1 MMTEQQRSLIEAPVG
16 KTLFYFA
23 MPVLL
28 GNIFQSL
35 NGFFNAIFVGNL
47 LGENALA
54 AVSNGNHVVFLMATI
69 MGISMACS
77 ILVAQAVGGER
88 IEEAK
93 RVVGTSTVFFLF
105 LSLLLSILG
114 NIFTPQLLDWMNT
127 PQESKELAESYL
139 RIQFFT
145 VPFINM
151 MQFVMAILRGSGDSK
166 IPFYFLAGAVIL
178 DIILNPLLIQGTGPL
193 PQMGVAGSSLASLL
207 AQAVSLIL
215 MIGYLYYQ
223 KYFLRITWKERS
235 YFRLDWVILRAVIQ
249 KGTPMALQ
257 MFVVASSA
265 FAFIQLVNRFGA
277 EATAAF
283 SAATQLSNYVQMPS
297 FAIGSAV
304 TSMAAQNIGAN
315 RWDRVNRITGSGVVI
330 QVFISGMMA
339 AGLLIWNQEAL
350 KLFVD
355 DPKTVAIGM
364 EINTITLWSF
374 VIFGIMPVVSGV
386 VRSTGAVMVPLLI
399 TIIALWGI
407 RIPFSYWLA
416 DIYGLAAIWWT
427 IPIGFTVAVALN
439 TLYYFLGS
447 WREAKMLD
455 QLTPVEIEE
464 AVVVQN
470 TKEKEK
476 AIIR

>member
-47 LGENALA
+47 LGEHALA
-54 AVSNGNHVVFLMATI
+54 AVSNGNHVVFLIATI
-69 MGISMACS
+69 MGITMACS

-93 RVVGTSTVFFLF
+93 RVVGTSTVFFLL
-105 LSLLLSILG
+105 LSLFLSILG
-114 NIFTPQLLDWMNT
+114 YIFTPQLLDWMNT
-127 PQESKELAESYL
+127 PIESKALAESYL

-151 MQFVMAILRGSGDSK
+151 MQFIMAILRGSGNSK

-178 DIILNPLLIQGTGPL
+178 DIVLNPLLIQGFGPL
-193 PQMGVAGSSLASLL
+193 PQMGVTGSSLASLL
-207 AQAVSLIL
+207 AQGISLLL
-215 MIGYLYYQ
+215 MIMYLYSQ
-223 KYFLRITWKERS
+223 KYFLRITWSERHF
-235 YFRLDWVILRAVIQ
+235 FRIDWGILRTVIQ
-249 KGTPMALQ
+249 KGTPMAVQ

-265 FAFIQLVNRFGA
+265 FALIQLVNRFGA

-283 SAATQLSNYVQMPS
+283 SAAIQLSNYVQMPS
-297 FAIGSAV
+297 FAIGSAA
-304 TSMAAQNIGAN
+304 TAMAAQNIGAN

-330 QVFISGMMA
+330 QVLISGTLA
-339 AGLLIWNQEAL
+339 AGLLYWNQEAL
-350 KLFVD
+350 RLFVD
-355 DPKTVAIGM
+355 DPKTIAIGM

-386 VRSTGAVMVPLLI
+386 VRSTGAVIVPLFI
-399 TIIALWGI
+399 TVIALWGI

-416 DIYGLAAIWWT
+416 DLYGLKAIWWT
-427 IPIGFTVAVALN
+427 FPIGFAVAVILN
-439 TLYYFLGS
+439 TLYYFFGK
-447 WREAKMLD
+447 WREAKMFD
-455 QLTPVEIEE
+455 QPIPTEIEE

-470 TKEKEK
+470 TSEKEEP
-476 AIIR
+476 ILR